1 MSFVSSL
8 NQDVTHWPITGSDGY
23 GGFTFGTPVLLAG
36 RWEQKQELFIN
47 QDMEEILSSAVVYL
61 NTDLEIGD
69 YVIEGDETTTAD
81 PTTLASKRIR
91 GLNKITDLRAITAL
105 RKLWL

>member
-1 MSFVSSL
+1 MSFIGHLVH
-8 NQDVTHWPITGSDGY
+8 DVTHWPVTGSDGY

-47 QDMEEILSSAVVYL
+47 QDLEEVLSNAVVYL
-61 NTDLEIGD
+61 NTDLSIGD
-69 YVIEGDETTTAD
+69 YVVEGDETAVAD
-81 PTTLASKRIR
+81 PTTLDAKRIR
-91 GLNKITDLRAITAL
+91 GLNRITDLRNVLAL